1 MTTIITKEPNKR
13 QQQEIHSLVNTCK
26 TYEPIHISFPEDFDS
41 DDDYYYILLYDNGS
55 LVAAAA
61 SYLIDACTCE
71 VSAFTLPNHRRKGC
85 FKSILSSIMHI
96 YNLEKLNLLF
106 LTDGASPDTNA
117 VLSHLDFEKGQT
129 EYFMRRNIDKNLK
142 DSNIQFIPS
151 THIRRLALRHSKIF
165 ALSLKESTNYISN
178 LLKMG
183 AKAFD
188 ISLGDNPIGLCF
200 FLMEREEAYL
210 CGFGLLPAYQ
220 GQGYAKKALHE
231 MMSFIPD
238 PIKAITLQ
246 VSDNNK
252 KALALYKDYG
262 FTIVEQITEYRSIL
276 DERDI

>member
-55 LVAAAA
+55 LVATAA

-85 FKSILSSIMHI
+85 FKIILSSIMHI

-129 EYFMRRNIDKNLK
+129 EYFMRRNIDKNFK
-142 DSNIQFIPS
+142 DSNIQF
-151 THIRRLALRHSKIF
+151 
-165 ALSLKESTNYISN
+165 
-178 LLKMG
+178 
-183 AKAFD
+183 
-188 ISLGDNPIGLCF
+188 F
-200 FLMEREEAYL
+200 F
-210 CGFGLLPAYQ
+210 
-220 GQGYAKKALHE
+220 
-231 MMSFIPD
+231 
-238 PIKAITLQ
+238 
-246 VSDNNK
+246 
-252 KALALYKDYG
+252 
-262 FTIVEQITEYRSIL
+262 
-276 DERDI
+276 